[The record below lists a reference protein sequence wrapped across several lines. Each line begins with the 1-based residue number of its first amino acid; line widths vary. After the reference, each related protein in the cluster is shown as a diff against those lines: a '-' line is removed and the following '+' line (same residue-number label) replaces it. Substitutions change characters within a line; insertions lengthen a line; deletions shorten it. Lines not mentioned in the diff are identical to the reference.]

1 MWLIS
6 EYQPVGLFSLKHALA
21 TSSGGKSLLVPTPF
35 ALKMALLDAA
45 FRLRGAARA
54 EALWPA
60 LRDLPVA
67 LRPPERVVVTNL
79 FTRVLKPRRN
89 PARPGTPHAGPLGK
103 TIAFREYA
111 WSEGDL
117 SIAVKLAQDD
127 QLSDVTDLFLQINY
141 LGKRGG
147 FVQLSGPPQGVGDLP
162 PGFLRLNPENNQMA
176 FDSRGLLQMLDGC
189 GPKMTFEHAN
199 IYSNKRIALGKER
212 VLHHVV
218 LPYRLVRSSKSY
230 SFYERIDEEASR
242 RGSESARKRVGEEAS
257 RRGGEE

>member
-1 MWLIS
+1 MWLIA

-45 FRLRGAARA
+45 CRLWGVSKARVI
-54 EALWPA
+54 WPT

-67 LRPPERVVVTNL
+67 LRLPKRAVVTNL
-79 FTRVLKPRRN
+79 FTKILKPRRS

-103 TIAFREYA
+103 TIAFREYV
-111 WSEGDL
+111 WGEGNL
-117 SIAVKLAQDD
+117 SIALEVGEGDR
-127 QLSDVTDLFLQINY
+127 LSEMTELLLQINY

-147 FVQLSGPPQGVGDLP
+147 FVQLLHPAEPVDDLP
-162 PGFLRLNPENNQMA
+162 KGFILLNPPDGQVA
-176 FDSRGLLQMLDGC
+176 FDSHGLLQMLDDC

-199 IYSNKRIALGKER
+199 IYSGKRITLGKQR

-230 SFYERIDEEASR
+230 SLYERIGD
-242 RGSESARKRVGEEAS
+242 
-257 RRGGEE
+257 